1 MLLFVFSLLVLPA
14 MMDISTKRQ
23 TTNMDI
29 SESTACVVVIINNN
43 NIDVVVD
50 VCIVYS
56 YMNV

>member
-1 MLLFVFSLLVLPA
+1 
-14 MMDISTKRQ
+14 
-23 TTNMDI
+23 MDI